1 MKQKL
6 LTLVLVL
13 AIALGSFSVA
23 LAQNPAYTTAF
34 TTSITYQNVDV
45 ADANSVQI
53 HFYPDPTST
62 TPIIIDR
69 PALPSLAGT
78 SIFIGSLTQIDPNF
92 RGSAIMFADRR
103 LVATLV
109 QVPNSTTVKNRPL
122 SNGFESGSPTILLA
136 TVLKNTFG
144 YHSIFSVQNT
154 DSEDND
160 LTIDFYKLPS
170 SLGPGE
176 TNPVHTITTNVES
189 GASYYVDAG
198 QVAAL
203 GTSFNGSVSISAE
216 RGDASN
222 GSIVAT
228 AMELS
233 ISGIGAYAFEST
245 SGGDSPVYMP
255 SALCQAFGGFNSFY
269 AVQNTSSTTAA
280 VVTVTYSNG
289 ATQGATIQPLSK
301 NSFNTCN
308 ATGMTTG
315 FSGSATITS
324 GQPAVAIGKVTG
336 NGTTTAFLGA
346 SSGGDRLAVPYVRW
360 TESQYTPGGRQRTF
374 IAIQNITGS
383 SIPAGSIVVN
393 YYDRDGNLV
402 TSHTP
407 AFGGNPSAA
416 IPDGG
421 KVNSNAYSTADP
433 DAAEFGY
440 YTNGFGG
447 SAIVECSAPGC
458 QIIAVARVNSKLS
471 DTETAGEDFNGI
483 VIP

>member
-1 MKQKL
+1 MKHKF

-13 AIALGSFSVA
+13 AIALSSFSVA

-34 TTSITYQNVDV
+34 TTSITYQNVDI

-122 SNGFESGSPTILLA
+122 SNGFESGAPTILLA

-144 YHSIFSVQNT
+144 SHSIFSVQNT
-154 DSEDND
+154 DSELNT
-160 LTIDFYKLPS
+160 LTIDFYKLPAT
-170 SLGPGE
+170 LAVGE
-176 TNPVHTITTNVES
+176 TNPVHTVTTDVES

-203 GTSFNGSVSISAE
+203 GTSFNGSVTINAE
-216 RGDASN
+216 RADTTD
-222 GSIVAT
+222 GSVVAT

-233 ISGIGAYAFEST
+233 ITDIGAYAFEST
-245 SGGDSPVYMP
+245 AGGAGTVYMP
-255 SALCQAFGGFNSFY
+255 SALCQAFGGQNSFY
-269 AVQNTSSTTAA
+269 AVQNTSDTTAA
-280 VVTVTYSNG
+280 NVTVTYSNG
-289 ATQGATIQPLSK
+289 ATQAATIQPLSK
-301 NSFNTCN
+301 TSFNTCN

-324 GQPAVAIGKVTG
+324 STDAVAIGKVTG
-336 NGTTTAFLGA
+336 TGLTTAFVGA
-346 SSGGDRLAVPYVRW
+346 SSGGDRLPCLTSAGPSPSTSPAV
-360 TESQYTPGGRQRTF
+360 
-374 IAIQNITGS
+374 A
-383 SIPAGSIVVN
+383 
-393 YYDRDGNLV
+393 
-402 TSHTP
+402 
-407 AFGGNPSAA
+407 
-416 IPDGG
+416 
-421 KVNSNAYSTADP
+421 
-433 DAAEFGY
+433 
-440 YTNGFGG
+440 
-447 SAIVECSAPGC
+447 SAPSSPSRTSPALLSR
-458 QIIAVARVNSKLS
+458 QAR
-471 DTETAGEDFNGI
+471 
-483 VIP
+483 